1 MNEDQTR
8 RMTILLA
15 EIAFPEFDANRSRVI
30 NIAPGIACVYRIP
43 VYASNAAAITAP
55 GIACAHLSSRTINLQ
70 TYAYTAIVKFGYDK
84 VDDVLVFA
92 ALDEQQQPALEEVI
106 T

>member
-15 EIAFPEFDANRSRVI
+15 EIAFPEFDANRSRII
-30 NIAPGIACVYRIP
+30 NIAPGIACVY
-43 VYASNAAAITAP
+43 
-55 GIACAHLSSRTINLQ
+55 LSSRTINLQ

-92 ALDEQQQPALEEVI
+92 ALDEQQLAALEELPGG
-106 T
+106 TR